1 MVRMLWGIR
10 ATLHRRFD
18 YGSLTLDEKSSA
30 LYDTL
35 GLRESVTGR
44 RLYKTPG
51 WFECLGTF
59 ALLRPRYV
67 IELRMLLSEGPSLYI
82 GRSGCRAAA

>member
-1 MVRMLWGIR
+1 MVHMLWGIR

-18 YGSLTLDEKSSA
+18 CGTLTLDEKRSA
-30 LYDTL
+30 LYDKL
-35 GLRESVTGR
+35 GLRESATGR
-44 RLYKTPG
+44 RFHKTPG
-51 WFECLGTF
+51 WFERLGTF